1 MVKME
6 EKEKQLAD
14 LAKEAKKDK
23 TMEKIDEMEKEL
35 QLDDDNEEK
44 DEKESKGLEKVL
56 EETPLPGANFRGPNQ
71 IF

>member
-1 MVKME
+1 ME

-44 DEKESKGLEKVL
+44 DEKE
-56 EETPLPGANFRGPNQ
+56 TPLPGANFRGPNQ
-71 IF
+71 TF

>member
-1 MVKME
+1 ME

-35 QLDDDNEEK
+35 KLDDDNEVK
-44 DEKESKGLEKVL
+44 DEK
-56 EETPLPGANFRGPNQ
+56 
-71 IF
+71 

>member
-1 MVKME
+1 ME

-35 QLDDDNEEK
+35 QLMMTMK
-44 DEKESKGLEKVL
+44 KKMKKKAKALK
-56 EETPLPGANFRGPNQ
+56 RC
-71 IF
+71 